1 MRKSNMKRNKPVGHG
16 SGQLGFTLIELLVVI
31 AIIAILAAMLLPA
44 LAKAKDKAKSIQ
56 CLSNMKQMG
65 VGMRMYID
73 DSAGY
78 LTPLFRPNGGA
89 GWSSVPYSEA
99 AFVQD
104 ASLFLWWQDSLRVTG
119 QIPSTKVFN
128 CTAMSWLKMP
138 TDNGVYSNPLGIGM
152 NHYEYARYVDGNGYG
167 ADKLVKD
174 SMVQNPAASIVFAD
188 AGAVKGPP
196 PNYNKPDLWQE
207 NIDLTQARGQG
218 FGYFR
223 APSDAY
229 GGNQTF
235 LSDEIA
241 AVGPIGR
248 HNRRVNTVHF
258 DGHAEAIR
266 GSQMGLDLPRTSA
279 AAIWARDHKSASNP
293 F

>member
-1 MRKSNMKRNKPVGHG
+1 MHIPPVSPLRH
-16 SGQLGFTLIELLVVI
+16 SARSAFTLIELLVVI

-44 LAKAKDKAKSIQ
+44 LGKAKEKAKSIQ

-65 VGMRMYID
+65 VGMLMYIND
-73 DSAGY
+73 NNGY
-78 LTPLFRPNGGA
+78 LTPLFRPNGQA
-89 GWSSVPYSEA
+89 GWSSVPYSQET
-99 AFVQD
+99 FVLD
-104 ASLFLWWQDSLRVTG
+104 ASASVWWQDSLRING
-119 QIPSTKVFN
+119 QIPGTKVFN
-128 CTAMSWLKMP
+128 CPAMSWLKMAA
-138 TDNGVYSNPLGIGM
+138 DSGVYSNPLGIGM
-152 NHYEYARYVDGNGYG
+152 NHYEYARYVDSSGNG
-167 ADKLVKD
+167 ATKLVKD
-174 SMVQNPAASIVFAD
+174 SMVQNPSASIVFAD

-207 NIDLTQARGQG
+207 NKDLTQARGQG

-241 AVGPIGR
+241 AIGPIAR
-248 HNRRVNTVHF
+248 HNRRANTLHF
-258 DGHAEAIR
+258 DGHAEAMK
-266 GSQMGLDLPRTSA
+266 GSQMGLDLPRTSD
-279 AAIWARDHKSASNP
+279 AAIWARDHRSDSNP